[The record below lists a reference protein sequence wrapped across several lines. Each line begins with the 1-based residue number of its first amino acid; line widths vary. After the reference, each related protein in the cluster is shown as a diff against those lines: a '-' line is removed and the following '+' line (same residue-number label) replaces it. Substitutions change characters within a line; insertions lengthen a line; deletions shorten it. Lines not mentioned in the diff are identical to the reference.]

1 MKLFKRKTAT
11 LQDYINFTGVVLF
24 IWVIAT
30 RTVLIGG
37 IDNLFVIDNALALIT
52 IGVFIEMFF
61 VNLSIFITDFKNWS
75 YDAGIKRKYGR
86 GKDDDKKES

>member
-24 IWVIAT
+24 IWVVAT
-30 RTVLIGG
+30 RTVLIGD

-61 VNLSIFITDFKNWS
+61 VNLSIFITDFKNQLFER
-75 YDAGIKRKYGR
+75 GQNKKYGR